1 VVFIRPHIGFC
12 DDQIQK
18 NIIEILRRAGCV
30 FAEEEA
36 QLLISEAQTLDA
48 LTSLVNLRSK
58 GTPLEYVLGWAEF
71 CDIRISVDPGVFV
84 PRRRTEFLVQKA
96 VALSTPG
103 AVVVD
108 LCCGTGAVGVAIA
121 NALGSIELYSVD
133 IDLTA
138 VHCASRNVEPLG
150 GHAYKGDLYE
160 ALPAKLRGKVNLLV
174 ANAPYVPT
182 EAIKLLP
189 RESRLHEPKV
199 ALDGGNDGLDIQRKV
214 AREASLWLAAG
225 GYLLVET
232 SKMQAHQTLEIISQQ
247 GLIPQIIYHE
257 ELEATLVIGSKPLQK
272 QHNQY
277 TI

>member
-1 VVFIRPHIGFC
+1 MKFYI

-18 NIIEILRRAGCV
+18 NITEILRTAGCV

-36 QLLISEAQTLDA
+36 RLLISEARTLEA
-48 LTSLVNLRSK
+48 LFSMVNLRIK
-58 GTPLEYVLGWAEF
+58 GTPLEHVLGWAEF
-71 CDIRISVDPGVFV
+71 CGIRISVDAGVFV

-96 VALSTPG
+96 IALSAPG

-121 NALGSIELYSVD
+121 KTLGRMELFAVD
-133 IDLTA
+133 IDPTA
-138 VHCASRNVEPLG
+138 VRCAIRNVTPLG
-150 GHAYKGDLYE
+150 GRVYEGDLYE
-160 ALPAKLRGKVNLLV
+160 SLPAKLRGKVDILV

-182 EAIKLLP
+182 EAIELLP

-214 AREASLWLAAG
+214 AEEAPLWLAAG

-232 SKMQAHQTLEIISQQ
+232 SEMQAHKTFKIFTQH
-247 GLIPQIIYHE
+247 GLIPQLTHYD
-257 ELEATLVIGSKPLQK
+257 ELEATLVIGTKPP
-272 QHNQY
+272 H
-277 TI
+277 

>member
-1 VVFIRPHIGFC
+1 MEFYY

-18 NIIEILRRAGCV
+18 KIIEILRTAGCV

-36 QLLISEAQTLDA
+36 RLLISEARTLDA
-48 LTSLVNLRSK
+48 LSSMVNLRIR
-58 GTPLEYVLGWAEF
+58 GTPLELVLSWAEF
-71 CDIRISVDPGVFV
+71 CGIRISVDPGVFV

-108 LCCGTGAVGVAIA
+108 LCCGTGAVGIAIA
-121 NALGSIELYSVD
+121 KALGSIELYAVD
-133 IDLTA
+133 IDPTA
-138 VHCASRNVEPLG
+138 VRCAIRNVTPMG
-150 GHAYKGDLYE
+150 GRVYEGDLYE
-160 ALPAKLRGKVNLLV
+160 SLPAKLRGKVDILV

-214 AREASLWLAAG
+214 AEEASLWLVAG
-225 GYLLVET
+225 GCLLVET
-232 SKMQAHQTLEIISQQ
+232 SEMQAYQTFEIFSQH
-247 GLIPQIIYHE
+247 GLIPQLAHYDEH
-257 ELEATLVIGSKPLQK
+257 EATLVIGTKP
-272 QHNQY
+272 
-277 TI
+277 TPIG